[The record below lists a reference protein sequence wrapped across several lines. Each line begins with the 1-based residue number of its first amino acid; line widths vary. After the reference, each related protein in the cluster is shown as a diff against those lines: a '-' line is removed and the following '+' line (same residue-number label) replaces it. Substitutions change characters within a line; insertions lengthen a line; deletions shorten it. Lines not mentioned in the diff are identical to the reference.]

1 MLAAVLTAY
10 LSITASCLEQ
20 AGLLRPNA
28 IDELPFHGQHAVH
41 RQPCATSQR
50 PSSLHATAR
59 DGGRTSRRVIGA
71 PHYSLV
77 SGLALSRRTRS
88 NDARDSAGEQ
98 DSAGHRRAD
107 EQEGEDRGQDG
118 TR

>member
-41 RQPCATSQR
+41 RQPCATSQ
-50 PSSLHATAR
+50 
-59 DGGRTSRRVIGA
+59 
-71 PHYSLV
+71 
-77 SGLALSRRTRS
+77 GLALSRRTRS

-107 EQEGEDRGQDG
+107 EQEGADRGQDG